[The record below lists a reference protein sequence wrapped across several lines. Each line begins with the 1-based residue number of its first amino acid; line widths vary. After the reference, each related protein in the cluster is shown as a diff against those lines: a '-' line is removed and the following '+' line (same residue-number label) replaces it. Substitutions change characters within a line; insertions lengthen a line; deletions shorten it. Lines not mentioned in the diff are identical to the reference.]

1 MRDNE
6 VISISDPTTQTL
18 SLSSLSL
25 SNTGVYKCEVKIN
38 TSFLHTVIN
47 KSQTYE
53 LILEGEL
60 VNKIFSTLISSLNL
74 FT

>member
-6 VISISDPTTQTL
+6 VLSINNPTPQTL

-38 TSFLHTVIN
+38 TSLLHAVIS
-47 KSQTYE
+47 KSGTYE

-60 VNKIFSTLISSLNL
+60 VNKC
-74 FT
+74 